1 MAIMVTQSFRQWQR
15 LVGRAARRSWYT
27 ISASSREDAGA
38 ASWRGCP
45 SSACTRRAAS
55 LSISSVCSSVAA
67 ATALAPAVPTTSIGE
82 VASAPDMPAGR
93 GGRRKERVD
102 GERAE
107 ERRRGALLGGR
118 FCPGGDVR
126 TSTSRRRRCP
136 TPAFRRSAAAA
147 RAGGFL
153 SGGRAPRWA
162 RRARRGEKGV
172 KRAQLKV
179 CVCTPWV

>member
-107 ERRRGALLGGR
+107 ESWYTCSPRGVLPRTGPFGPRCRVGG
-118 FCPGGDVR
+118 GV
-126 TSTSRRRRCP
+126 RRRRFAE
-136 TPAFRRSAAAA
+136 TLR
-147 RAGGFL
+147 
-153 SGGRAPRWA
+153 PREPEDSIP
-162 RRARRGEKGV
+162 G
-172 KRAQLKV
+172 
-179 CVCTPWV
+179 